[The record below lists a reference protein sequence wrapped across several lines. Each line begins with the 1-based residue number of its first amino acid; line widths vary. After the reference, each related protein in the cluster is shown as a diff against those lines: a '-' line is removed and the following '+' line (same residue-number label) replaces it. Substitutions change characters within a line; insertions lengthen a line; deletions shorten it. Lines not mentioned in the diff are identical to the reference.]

1 MKLYGFGDV
10 VERSGLR
17 KLASALDL
25 NATIFLLCGWASR
38 FRGASNGNRRAY
50 LDVRIRFT
58 DITQLDDLITR
69 NCDM

>member
-25 NATIFLLCGWASR
+25 NATIFLLCGWAQSVSR
-38 FRGASNGNRRAY
+38 
-50 LDVRIRFT
+50 RIEW
-58 DITQLDDLITR
+58 
-69 NCDM
+69 

>member
-25 NATIFLLCGWASR
+25 NATIFLLCGWAPVGFAAHRMVIEERTSTFASDSR
-38 FRGASNGNRRAY
+38 I
-50 LDVRIRFT
+50 L
-58 DITQLDDLITR
+58 R
-69 NCDM
+69 N